1 MRGFICLFTNKKN
14 KEGVG
19 RISSNLGYKI
29 QKIYM
34 AGKLFAHN
42 VWCERAQIEYTSQ
55 KMAQTISMK
64 ITNTCKIERHN
75 FCFNYLLI
83 KTNRTALQNYKVE
96 ERTFMD
102 TLYSVPPLKIKGCL
116 WLTHGLHVSI
126 LYVKR
131 TSKQVQV
138 YNDCLLKETQ
148 CSKNVVHIRLSYK
161 ATYNKICKIICT
173 KIDNKSF
180 NPDF

>member
-1 MRGFICLFTNKKN
+1 MLMMQIKKKVYIPVFFCCEGLSVYLQKKN

-42 VWCERAQIEYTSQ
+42 VWFERTQIEYTSQ
-55 KMAQTISMK
+55 KMAQTIISMK

-83 KTNRTALQNYKVE
+83 KINRTALQNYKVE

-102 TLYSVPPLKIKGCL
+102 TLFSVPP
-116 WLTHGLHVSI
+116 S
-126 LYVKR
+126 
-131 TSKQVQV
+131 
-138 YNDCLLKETQ
+138 
-148 CSKNVVHIRLSYK
+148 
-161 ATYNKICKIICT
+161 
-173 KIDNKSF
+173 
-180 NPDF
+180 